1 VCQAY
6 AQRSTVSGLLHPI
19 PPLGP
24 FEKWGIDLMGPL
36 PMTKRGHR
44 FIVVATDY
52 LTKFA
57 EVRALKS
64 SVKQEVARFLY
75 ERVFTRFGAPLE
87 IVSDNGPQFLS
98 EVVENMLACL
108 AVKHKFTTMYK
119 PGTNGL
125 VERTNRTLCSML
137 AKEADSYEYL

>member
-1 VCQAY
+1 MCQAY
-6 AQRSTVSGLLHPI
+6 AQRSTLSGLLYPI

-36 PMTKRGHR
+36 PMTRRGHR
-44 FIVVATDY
+44 FIVIATDY
-52 LTKFA
+52 LTKFT
-57 EVRALKS
+57 EVCALKS

-98 EVVENMLACL
+98 EVVENLLARL
-108 AVKHKFTTMYK
+108 Q
-119 PGTNGL
+119 
-125 VERTNRTLCSML
+125 
-137 AKEADSYEYL
+137 